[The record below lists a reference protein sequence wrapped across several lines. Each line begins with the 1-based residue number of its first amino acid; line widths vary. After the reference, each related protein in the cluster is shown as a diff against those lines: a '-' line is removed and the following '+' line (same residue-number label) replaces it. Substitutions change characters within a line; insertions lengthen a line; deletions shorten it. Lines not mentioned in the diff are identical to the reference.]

1 MERTFLI
8 IYCKKCRN
16 LDIDKYPYGVYNG
29 FGHKKMSKGS
39 EYMNCEK
46 CSKCEACE
54 KSTHR
59 TDEEKK
65 KLNKR
70 LNIIEGQ
77 IRGIKQMIEDD
88 RYCAD
93 ILIQLSAINKSLESV
108 ENAILESH
116 IKSCVLNEIQNGNS
130 DIIDE
135 VMELF
140 KRLR

>member
-1 MERTFLI
+1 
-8 IYCKKCRN
+8 
-16 LDIDKYPYGVYNG
+16 
-29 FGHKKMSKGS
+29 
-39 EYMNCEK
+39 MNCER
-46 CSKCEACE
+46 CSKCENCE

-59 TDEEKK
+59 TEEEKK

-108 ENAILESH
+108 ENSILESH
-116 IKSCVLNEIQNGNS
+116 IKSCVLNEVQNGNA

-140 KRLR
+140 RRLR

>member
-1 MERTFLI
+1 M
-8 IYCKKCRN
+8 
-16 LDIDKYPYGVYNG
+16 
-29 FGHKKMSKGS
+29 
-39 EYMNCEK
+39 
-46 CSKCEACE
+46 KCENCE

-65 KLNKR
+65 KLTKR

-77 IRGIKQMIEDD
+77 IRGIKQMIDND

-93 ILIQLSAINKSLESV
+93 ILIQMSAINKSLESV
-108 ENAILESH
+108 ENSILESH
-116 IKSCVLNEIQNGNS
+116 IKSCILNEVKLGNDDS
-130 DIIDE
+130 IDE